1 MNAAEIQ
8 KANDIRTSLV
18 KNLEVLITYKDFAE
32 IIRKEQELTKSY
44 KELMNKQ
51 NVIKNMNDN
60 EEDMTFIEYS
70 GNNNNDK
77 NKYFERD
84 LQVKKTELEQIKVA
98 KQEIDKELAKY
109 DVDKVLRNTRETFE
123 NFIQEIDARLNSS
136 EIPDNIKTDLSS
148 IKDNLTILYKLQNY
162 ESLYKMISGQ
172 INDELKAFLAV
183 YSYSKELNATKVEN
197 FHKFKEH
204 LHSIVEEKYKDSL
217 VHYDEIFGLKD
228 SKNNDIEKTIKE
240 LDKYRNNKLYEKLK
254 NNALK
259 TKNGFM
265 SVFEQLAKPIVIIP
279 DLIAG
284 GQYSR
289 ALYFIAIG
297 LLSAV
302 AGVSL
307 LATIFP
313 GLLIAS
319 IVGGVVGIY
328 LGFGAVQSVSE
339 MISPKPL
346 NMSQEGYQIII
357 PDILRGPKVTD
368 IVDIQ
373 ILDNVCDGI
382 ADKLVKFLESRFS
395 ELEKQSKEMYQKDST
410 INPVILANSIRELQG
425 TIDNLK
431 IIIADINK
439 YRINNKN
446 KVKDADKTRVV
457 SSLNNILKNE
467 YSAVKREYK
476 NAVLNTSHK
485 NDFMIRHKEL
495 NNLVELKAILN
506 DTNTL
511 KPNKARI

>member
-18 KNLEVLITYKDFAE
+18 KNLEILITYKDFAE
-32 IIRKEQELTKSY
+32 IIRKEQGLTKSY

-51 NVIKNMNDN
+51 NVINNMNDN

-70 GNNNNDK
+70 GNNNDK

-109 DVDKVLRNTRETFE
+109 DVNKVLINTRETFE
-123 NFIQEIDARLNSS
+123 SFIQEIDARLNSS

-148 IKDNLTILYKLQNY
+148 IKDDLTILYKLQNY
-162 ESLYKMISGQ
+162 ESLCKMISGQ

-183 YSYSKELNATKVEN
+183 YSYSKELNTTKVEN
-197 FHKFKEH
+197 FHDFKEH

-217 VHYDEIFGLKD
+217 VHYDEIFGLED

-240 LDKYRNNKLYEKLK
+240 LDKYRNNMLYEKLK
-254 NNALK
+254 NKSLK
-259 TKNGFM
+259 TKNSLISF
-265 SVFEQLAKPIVIIP
+265 FEQFAKPIVIIP
-279 DLIAG
+279 HLIAKG
-284 GQYSR
+284 EYSR
-289 ALYFIAIG
+289 ALYFLAIG

-339 MISPKPL
+339 MLSPEPL

-357 PDILRGPKVTD
+357 PDISRGPQVTD

-373 ILDNVCDGI
+373 ILDSVCDGI
-382 ADKLVKFLESRFS
+382 ASKLVQFLESRFN
-395 ELEKQSKEMYQKDST
+395 ELQKQSKEMYKKDST

-431 IIIADINK
+431 TIIADINK
-439 YRINNKN
+439 YKMNNKN
-446 KVKDADKTRVV
+446 KVKDADKTRIV
-457 SSLNNILKNE
+457 SSLNNVFKNE
-467 YSAVKREYK
+467 YTAIKKEYK
-476 NAVLNTSHK
+476 NAVLNKSQK
-485 NDFMIRHKEL
+485 NDFLIKHRDL
-495 NNLVELKAILN
+495 NNLIELKNILN
-506 DTNTL
+506 NSNTV
-511 KPNKARI
+511 KVNKYRI